1 MRWFALSL
9 IALAT
14 GSVGLAQFPDRRNH
28 PVTPIIDV
36 IGPLGNRLPPSYR
49 RTYNRPSYLGGKI
62 AYWIAPSSQEA
73 MAWQNAYLAGAYRN
87 HAPRLERHYFY
98 PKPWEA
104 LQTGARVPQDPAN
117 FQDED
122 SPTVAADPTIAEEPV
137 DLATVGPSRFG
148 EFPDPRPIVVDQDP
162 TGRGGVGEGGGP
174 ISLAVPTTGWG
185 GAKSAMPLP
194 AAPAD
199 AGAAGRTDR

>member
-87 HAPRLERHYFY
+87 HAPRLERHYFF

-104 LQTGARVPQDPAN
+104 LQTGARVPRDPAN
-117 FQDED
+117 LEDQD
-122 SPTVAADPTIAEEPV
+122 SPTEAVELPPADESAE
-137 DLATVGPSRFG
+137 LATVGPSRFG
-148 EFPDPRPIVVDQDP
+148 EFPDPRPIVVDQNP
-162 TGRGGVGEGGGP
+162 TGSGGGGKGGGP
-174 ISLAVPTTGWG
+174 ISLAAPTTWRDAAGT
-185 GAKSAMPLP
+185 AMPLP
-194 AAPAD
+194 VAPAGD
-199 AGAAGRTDR
+199 GS